1 MKKLVIGA
9 TAAMLSLIGFS
20 GMADAYPPDSTTTTT
35 DVDTEPPSPTTT
47 DRGQI
52 PRTGGDIDS
61 SLMVGASAV
70 ALGAGMV
77 LVTRRRRRPLHD

>member
-20 GMADAYPPDSTTTTT
+20 GMANAYPPDSTTTTT
-35 DVDTEPPSPTTT
+35 DVDTEPPGPTTT
-47 DRGQI
+47 VRQI
-52 PRTGGDIDS
+52 PRTGGDVDS